1 MRSHFLYLHIQTRWH
16 TEAWVQTWR
25 HVVCPVAAQDFV
37 LVGALASGAP
47 RLQYEDH
54 SQGKHRV
61 PQTNEQSPGKHL
73 DLLLKISNKVQG
85 LLVYSIL
92 KIMVQ
97 LNWLCGEVEDKQ
109 VDPPA

>member
-1 MRSHFLYLHIQTRWH
+1 M
-16 TEAWVQTWR
+16 
-25 HVVCPVAAQDFV
+25 
-37 LVGALASGAP
+37 P
-47 RLQYEDH
+47 RLQYEDR
-54 SQGKHRV
+54 SQGKHHV

-97 LNWLCGEVEDKQ
+97 LHWLCGEVDDKK
-109 VDPPA
+109 VDPPT